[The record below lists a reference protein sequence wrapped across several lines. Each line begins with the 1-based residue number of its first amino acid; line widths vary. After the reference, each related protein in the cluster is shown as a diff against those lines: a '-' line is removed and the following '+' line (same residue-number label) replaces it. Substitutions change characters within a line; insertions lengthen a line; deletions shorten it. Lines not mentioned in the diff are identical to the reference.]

1 MTNFTKVPVFYL
13 AVLPP
18 FLSPRA
24 APAWLLAFA
33 WSHAA
38 LTLASLCAVS
48 AGMVRLRRF
57 LRRRRG
63 RRTLDAA
70 TGTALLG
77 FGAAL
82 ALQRL

>member
-38 LTLASLCAVS
+38 
-48 AGMVRLRRF
+48 
-57 LRRRRG
+57 
-63 RRTLDAA
+63 
-70 TGTALLG
+70 
-77 FGAAL
+77 
-82 ALQRL
+82 